1 MNPLNQAVSLII
13 KEQQQ
18 IIGPLAIDQA
28 KKVPGITVISP
39 QEVQLTGDGK
49 TILTNLVNE
58 YSKIFGQASIQV
70 CKEALAPVIDKLSP
84 NDLPDIFKS

>member
-1 MNPLNQAVSLII
+1 MNPLAQAVSLII

-28 KKVPGITVISP
+28 KKVPGITIISP

-49 TILTNLVNE
+49 TILTNLINE

-70 CKEALAPVIDKLSP
+70 CKEALEPVIDKLLP
-84 NDLPDIFKS
+84 TDLPDILKS